1 MLNILDQI
9 GQWIKEFL
17 IECIKGNLSGL
28 FDQVNE
34 AVGDVA
40 ADVGKTPQDWNAGV
54 FSMIRSLSDNVIV
67 PIAGII
73 LTFVLCYELISM
85 ITEKNN
91 MHDFD
96 TFNIFKWIFK
106 VFVATYLVTH
116 TFDITMAIFEL
127 AQTIVQQS
135 AGVITG
141 NTSIQFDSVMGSLTA
156 QLETM
161 GNGELFGL
169 LVETVLIRITTPIL
183 SVCVMLVLVG
193 RMVEIYI
200 YCSVGAI
207 PFATMTNR
215 EWGQMG
221 NNYLRGLV
229 ALGLQ
234 GFFIMVCIAVYSVLV
249 SNIGSAANIHGAIWS
264 CAGYTLLLCF
274 SLFKT
279 SSISRSIFNA
289 H

>member
-9 GQWIKEFL
+9 GEWIKAYL
-17 IECIKGNLSGL
+17 IECITGNLSGL
-28 FDQVNE
+28 FDQVNS
-34 AVGDVA
+34 AVGDVSVQ
-40 ADVGKTPQDWNAGV
+40 VGQTPQNWNSGV
-54 FSMIRSLSDNVIV
+54 FSMIRALSDNVIV
-67 PIAGII
+67 PIAGMI

-85 ITEKNN
+85 IIDKNN
-91 MHDFD
+91 MHDVD
-96 TFNIFKWIFK
+96 TFILYKWIFK
-106 VFVATYLVTH
+106 VFVAVYLVSH
-116 TFDITMAIFEL
+116 TFDITMAVFEL
-127 AQTIVQQS
+127 SQRVVQQS
-135 AGVITG
+135 AGLITG
-141 NTSIQFDSVMGSLTA
+141 NTAIDFDTVAGGLFS
-156 QLETM
+156 QLDTM

-169 LVETVLIRITTPIL
+169 LVESLLIRITTPVL
-183 SVCVMLVLVG
+183 SVCIMLVLVG

-207 PFATMTNR
+207 PFATMTNK

-234 GFFIMVCIAVYSVLV
+234 GFFIMVCVAIYSVLIAGIAGAP
-249 SNIGSAANIHGAIWS
+249 NLHAAIWK

-279 SSISRSIFNA
+279 STISRSIFNA

>member
-1 MLNILDQI
+1 
-9 GQWIKEFL
+9 
-17 IECIKGNLSGL
+17 
-28 FDQVNE
+28 
-34 AVGDVA
+34 
-40 ADVGKTPQDWNAGV
+40 
-54 FSMIRSLSDNVIV
+54 
-67 PIAGII
+67 
-73 LTFVLCYELISM
+73 M

-96 TFNIFKWIFK
+96 TFNLFKWIFK

-116 TFDITMAIFEL
+116 TFDITMAIFDL
-127 AQTIVQQS
+127 SQHVVQES

-141 NTSIQFDSVMGSLTA
+141 DTAINFEAALGSLTS

-161 GNGELFGL
+161 GMGELFGL
-169 LVETVLIRITTPIL
+169 LVETVLIKATTPVL
-183 SVCVMLVLVG
+183 SVCIMLVLVG

-234 GFFIMVCIAVYSVLV
+234 GFFIMVCLAIYSALV
-249 SNIGSAANIHGAIWS
+249 STIGSAANIHGAIWS

-279 SSISRSIFNA
+279 SAISKSIFNA

>member
-9 GQWIKEFL
+9 GEWIKAFL
-17 IECIKGNLSGL
+17 IECITGNLSGL
-28 FDQVNE
+28 FDQVNS

-40 ADVGKTPQDWNAGV
+40 ADVAKLPQDWNSGV

-67 PIAGII
+67 PIAGVI

-85 ITEKNN
+85 IVDKNN

-96 TFNIFKWIFK
+96 TFLLYKWIFK
-106 VFVATYLVTH
+106 VFVAVYLVTH
-116 TFDITMAIFEL
+116 TFDITMAVFEVS
-127 AQTIVQQS
+127 QDVVRQS
-135 AGVITG
+135 AGLIGADTA
-141 NTSIQFDSVMGSLTA
+141 IDFDALAGGLLS

-169 LVETVLIRITTPIL
+169 LVESVLIRITTPVL
-183 SVCVMLVLVG
+183 SLCIMLVLVG

-234 GFFIMVCIAVYSVLV
+234 GFFIMVCVAIYSVLV
-249 SNIGSAANIHGAIWS
+249 SNIAGAANLHGAIWS

>member
-9 GQWIKEFL
+9 EQWIKGFL
-17 IECIKGNLSGL
+17 IECITGNLSGL

-34 AVGDVA
+34 AVGGVA

-54 FSMIRSLSDNVIV
+54 FSMIRALSDNVIV

-106 VFVATYLVTH
+106 VFVATYFVTH

-127 AQTIVQQS
+127 SQS
-135 AGVITG
+135 VVRQSTGVITG
-141 NTSIQFDSVMGSLTA
+141 NTNIQFDAVMGSLTA

-161 GNGELFGL
+161 ENGELFGL
-169 LVETVLIRITTPIL
+169 LVETMLIRITTPIL

-234 GFFIMVCIAVYSVLV
+234 GFFIMVCIAIYSVLV
-249 SNIGSAANIHGAIWS
+249 SNIGSAVNIHGAIWS

>member
-9 GQWIKEFL
+9 GEWIKGFL
-17 IECIKGNLSGL
+17 IRCITKNLTGL
-28 FDQVNE
+28 FDQVNS
-34 AVGDVA
+34 AVGNVAVDVA
-40 ADVGKTPQDWNAGV
+40 KAPQDWNSSV
-54 FSMIRSLSDNVIV
+54 FSMIRALSDNVII
-67 PIAGII
+67 PIAGVI

-85 ITEKNN
+85 IIEKNN

-96 TFNIFKWIFK
+96 TFILYKWIFK
-106 VFVATYLVTH
+106 VFVAVYLVTH
-116 TFDITMAIFEL
+116 TFDITMAVFEVG
-127 AQTIVQQS
+127 QKVVQQS
-135 AGVITG
+135 AGLIGT
-141 NTSIQFDSVMGSLTA
+141 NTSIDFDAVAGGLLS
-156 QLETM
+156 QLDAME
-161 GNGELFGL
+161 NDELFGL
-169 LVETVLIRITTPIL
+169 MVESLLIRITTPIL
-183 SVCVMLVLVG
+183 SVCIMLVLVG

-234 GFFIMVCIAVYSVLV
+234 GFFIMVCVAIYSVLV
-249 SNIGSAANIHGAIWS
+249 SNIAGAANLHTAIWS

-279 SSISRSIFNA
+279 SAISRSIFNA

>member
-9 GQWIKEFL
+9 GQWIKDFL
-17 IECIKGNLSGL
+17 IECIIGNLSGL
-28 FDQVNE
+28 FDMVNKE
-34 AVGDVA
+34 VGDA
-40 ADVGKTPQDWNAGV
+40 ALSVGKTPQDWNSGV
-54 FSMIRSLSDNVIV
+54 FSIIQSLSDNVIV
-67 PIAGII
+67 PIAGIVI
-73 LTFVLCYELISM
+73 TFVLCYELISM

-96 TFNIFKWIFK
+96 TFNLFKWIFK

-116 TFDITMAIFEL
+116 TFDITMAIFDL
-127 AQTIVQQS
+127 SQHVVQES

-141 NTSIQFDSVMGSLTA
+141 DTAINFEAALGSLTS

-161 GNGELFGL
+161 GMGELFGL
-169 LVETVLIRITTPIL
+169 LVETVLIKATTPVL
-183 SVCVMLVLVG
+183 SVCIMLVLVG

-234 GFFIMVCIAVYSVLV
+234 GFFIMVCLAIYSALV
-249 SNIGSAANIHGAIWS
+249 STIGSAANIHGAIWS

-279 SSISRSIFNA
+279 SAISKSIFNA

>member
-9 GQWIKEFL
+9 GQWIKDFL
-17 IECIKGNLSGL
+17 IECIIGNLTGL

-34 AVGDVA
+34 AVGGVA
-40 ADVGKTPQDWNAGV
+40 LDVGKTPQDWNSGV
-54 FSMIRSLSDNVIV
+54 FSMIHSLSDNVIV

-73 LTFVLCYELISM
+73 ITFVLCYELISM
-85 ITEKNN
+85 IIEKNN

-96 TFNIFKWIFK
+96 TFNLFKWIFK

-127 AQTIVQQS
+127 SQNVVQQS
-135 AGVITG
+135 AGIITG
-141 NTSIQFDSVMGSLTA
+141 ETAINFESALGDLTA

-161 GNGELFGL
+161 GMGELFGL
-169 LVETVLIRITTPIL
+169 LVETVLIKITTPIL

-234 GFFIMVCIAVYSVLV
+234 GFFIMICLAIYSALV
-249 SNIGSAANIHGAIWS
+249 SGIGGAANIHAAIWS

-279 SSISRSIFNA
+279 SAISKSILNA

>member
-1 MLNILDQI
+1 MQSILDGI
-9 GQWIKEFL
+9 NDWIKAFL
-17 IECIKGNLSGL
+17 ISCIEGNLSGL
-28 FDQVNE
+28 FDQVNST
-34 AVGDVA
+34 VGDVA
-40 ADVGKTPQDWNAGV
+40 TDVGKTPQTWNPGV
-54 FSMIRSLSDNVIV
+54 FSMIRSLSDSVIV

-91 MHDFD
+91 MHDFE
-96 TFNIFKWIFK
+96 TFSLFKWIFK
-106 VFVATYLVTH
+106 AFIAIYLVTN
-116 TFDITMAIFEL
+116 TSNITMAIFEVS
-127 AQTIVQQS
+127 QTVVQRS
-135 AGVITG
+135 AAVITG
-141 NTSIQFDSVMGSLTA
+141 NTSIQFDAVLGSLTDR
-156 QLETM
+156 LETM
-161 GNGELFGL
+161 ENGELFGL
-169 LVETVLIRITTPIL
+169 LLETALIKITAPIL
-183 SVCVMLVLVG
+183 SLCVMLVLVG

-229 ALGLQ
+229 ALGFQ
-234 GFFIMVCIAVYSVLV
+234 GFFIMVCLAIYAALIAGIGMA
-249 SNIGSAANIHGAIWS
+249 SNIHAAIWS

-279 SSISRSIFNA
+279 SAISKSIFNA